1 MIRIKI
7 FAACLICSIA
17 AMAQN
22 ANTPYSMYGYGIL
35 GDRATSMQRQMGGVG
50 IAMSSGRQINV
61 MNPASYAA
69 IDSTTFLFDMGADVS
84 LIWSEENGKKA
95 NSTGGGLD
103 YVTLQFPICKFM
115 GASVGLLPY
124 SSVGYAFGN
133 DIVHGTMENQGS
145 GGINEFYLGVAGTFA
160 GFSLGANFS
169 YDFGTIVDDV
179 FANPSTGSSKFEHVM
194 RVRDW
199 NVVIG
204 AQYSFNINRYNSIG
218 LGMTY
223 SPKKSMH
230 GTVWA
235 TTQEMSQ
242 ESIPTEVARM
252 KMKDNYHNPHSVG
265 AGVSFTHQRSSRL
278 HVEFDF
284 LWQQ

>member
-1 MIRIKI
+1 MEIGQK
-7 FAACLICSIA
+7 FKNDENKPLKEQEYYEKS
-17 AMAQN
+17 
-22 ANTPYSMYGYGIL
+22 L
-35 GDRATSMQRQMGGVG
+35 D
-50 IAMSSGRQINV
+50 SSK
-61 MNPASYAA
+61 
-69 IDSTTFLFDMGADVS
+69 DCK
-84 LIWSEENGKKA
+84 ENGKKA
-95 NSTGGGLD
+95 NSAGGGLD

-160 GFSLGANFS
+160 GLSLGANFS

-204 AQYSFNINRYNSIG
+204 AQYSFNINLI
-218 LGMTY
+218 
-223 SPKKSMH
+223 
-230 GTVWA
+230 
-235 TTQEMSQ
+235 
-242 ESIPTEVARM
+242 
-252 KMKDNYHNPHSVG
+252 
-265 AGVSFTHQRSSRL
+265 
-278 HVEFDF
+278 
-284 LWQQ
+284 